1 MVQVPKDAGKRLMAH
16 VIDDLALRE
25 PERTVCIMGKGLRV
39 ADGFFD
45 FSASDLAHTVNYTS
59 WWIDKTFGRSSDYET
74 LTYIGANDIR
84 YLVFVVA
91 CNKTGYKPLLSST
104 RNSNDAHLHLLNA
117 TDCSK
122 LVYTA
127 ERKQKALEIKSLC
140 PSLEILQLPSLL
152 EMLENSTLP
161 YPLGKT
167 YQEMEDEP
175 ALIIHSSGTTGLPKP
190 VFLTQGYIG
199 TIDKIAYQPAP
210 PGRHFGLPYHL
221 GPEDLLLTTAPFF
234 HLMGFFLILESIFH
248 GVKFAIAPE
257 KPPTAELLTDLINT
271 VKPTAVVLPPSILED
286 MSHSET
292 ALEALGRLKF
302 VFFAG
307 APLSPDAG
315 NRINQKG
322 RVVSF
327 IGSTEMGV
335 LPTLIPQRKE
345 DWEYM
350 EWNPSYGIDM
360 QPVGEGYHELVV
372 KRAKDR
378 DIHGIFHTYPDL
390 TEYHTKDLFT
400 PHPTRP
406 NLWKYRG
413 RLDDVIVL
421 SNGEKFNPV
430 TMEKVIEGHPLV
442 SRALVVGQARFQSA
456 LLIEPNWNLWSE
468 DMPVRDFIEQ
478 IWPTVRLANDVGPAH
493 GRIMKDKIGISSKN
507 KPFKTTPKGSTQRR
521 LVNMDYK
528 DEIDTI
534 YANSEQENDYGI
546 LDAGDL
552 TRVEEFVQKVVTRI
566 ANMSDLS
573 RRTDLYAAGLDSLQT
588 MQIGKALQS
597 AVRFSYPSKDYGA
610 ITSQK
615 VYANPTVEQLSR
627 VVYGIVHGEQ
637 ENAVSRRDK
646 IDGLVQ
652 KYTID
657 LPERKVILPNSP
669 QKHTVILTGS
679 TGSLGS
685 YLLSDLLSDPSVEKI
700 YCLNRSDAK
709 ERQAKIFQE
718 KGLKHDSTDLER
730 VEFLKVAFGAERFG
744 IDGTKYEEMLRSV
757 DTIIHNA
764 WRVDFNITVDS
775 FEDPHIK
782 GLRRFVD
789 FSLHSS
795 HHAHIHFVSSV
806 STIGGWKATFG
817 PAVPE
822 IPLED
827 CEVALEQ
834 GYGESKH
841 VSERICLAAA
851 RKAGVPTTIHRV
863 GQIAGPS
870 MAHGQWNKQEWV
882 PTIVATSKSMGKV
895 PNNLGSWGVDW
906 IPVDTLSAILLE
918 LVDTRRKTQSDT
930 RCAAFHLIN
939 PSVTTWGSLLPAI
952 QKRYK
957 DIQPVEFSDWIR
969 ELESIQDPSAEEIA
983 AKPGIKI
990 LDFYRALL
998 DGEGALSAPIE
1009 VGDTKQASPTMGAL
1023 GPISA
1028 ELMGNW
1034 LNQWNF

>member
-1 MVQVPKDAGKRLMAH
+1 
-16 VIDDLALRE
+16 
-25 PERTVCIMGKGLRV
+25 
-39 ADGFFD
+39 
-45 FSASDLAHTVNYTS
+45 
-59 WWIDKTFGRSSDYET
+59 
-74 LTYIGANDIR
+74 
-84 YLVFVVA
+84 
-91 CNKTGYKPLLSST
+91 
-104 RNSNDAHLHLLNA
+104 
-117 TDCSK
+117 
-122 LVYTA
+122 
-127 ERKQKALEIKSLC
+127 
-140 PSLEILQLPSLL
+140 
-152 EMLENSTLP
+152 
-161 YPLGKT
+161 
-167 YQEMEDEP
+167 
-175 ALIIHSSGTTGLPKP
+175 
-190 VFLTQGYIG
+190 
-199 TIDKIAYQPAP
+199 
-210 PGRHFGLPYHL
+210 
-221 GPEDLLLTTAPFF
+221 
-234 HLMGFFLILESIFH
+234 MGFFLILESIFH

-757 DTIIHNA
+757 DTII
-764 WRVDFNITVDS
+764 
-775 FEDPHIK
+775 
-782 GLRRFVD
+782 
-789 FSLHSS
+789 
-795 HHAHIHFVSSV
+795 
-806 STIGGWKATFG
+806 
-817 PAVPE
+817 
-822 IPLED
+822 
-827 CEVALEQ
+827 
-834 GYGESKH
+834 
-841 VSERICLAAA
+841 
-851 RKAGVPTTIHRV
+851 
-863 GQIAGPS
+863 
-870 MAHGQWNKQEWV
+870 
-882 PTIVATSKSMGKV
+882 
-895 PNNLGSWGVDW
+895 
-906 IPVDTLSAILLE
+906 
-918 LVDTRRKTQSDT
+918 
-930 RCAAFHLIN
+930 
-939 PSVTTWGSLLPAI
+939 
-952 QKRYK
+952 
-957 DIQPVEFSDWIR
+957 
-969 ELESIQDPSAEEIA
+969 
-983 AKPGIKI
+983 
-990 LDFYRALL
+990 
-998 DGEGALSAPIE
+998 
-1009 VGDTKQASPTMGAL
+1009 
-1023 GPISA
+1023 
-1028 ELMGNW
+1028 
-1034 LNQWNF
+1034 